1 MLVRLLSWPYLR
13 KHRFRWALT
22 IAGIALGV
30 AVLVAMRLA
39 NRTVLASFQST
50 VDRLAGRTQLQ
61 VHAGDLGF
69 PEEVLEQVQATP
81 EVRTA
86 VPVIEAAVDT
96 GLKGQGYLLILG
108 VDMTGDRSLR
118 DYELESG
125 EEAIIED
132 PLVFLAQPDSI
143 VITRQFAERNRLSI
157 GSRIPLGTVQGTRW
171 FTVRGIMR
179 PGGLS
184 QAFGG
189 NLAVMDIYAAQVVLG
204 RGRRFDRIDVAL
216 KEGVSLEAGQ
226 AALKRRLG
234 PGFEVEPPEARGRHF
249 EAVFRSFSATL
260 NLTSLFAMLVG
271 VFIIYNSFAIA
282 VTQRRTEIGILRALG
297 ATRGQIRTLFL
308 VESALAGLLG
318 SVVGAAGGSSMAG
331 FIAGYIRRLLQEVY
345 GVAQSPEQPPAD
357 LGLLAAAVVLGVV
370 VSMLAAWIPASN
382 AARVDPVQALQKG
395 KYQLL
400 TVRESRLRRYLAAAA
415 AAAAGVCL
423 FKTRSLAV
431 FYVGYILTILAAL
444 LLTPTLAL
452 WLARGLRPLLA
463 WLRPVE
469 GALAADSL
477 IQAPRRTSATVAALM
492 LSLAI
497 VIGFGGVARSIY
509 NSLVEWVDTTLNPD
523 LFVTPN
529 PEPASRAY
537 VVPAELGAEIQR
549 IPGVKE
555 VQLVR
560 SARIPYQGRPVLL
573 VAAEV
578 GKVAR
583 TVRRR
588 AVAGDLRDM
597 YQPTASG
604 EATIVSESFAGL
616 RGLRV
621 GDVVELAAPT
631 GTLRLPIAG
640 IVRDYTD
647 QQGTLLIDRSLYRK
661 FWGDDTANVIRV
673 YVSAG
678 ASVEEVKRQI
688 LERCAAGRRLFVMS
702 NREVRHYI
710 LRLADQWFTV
720 TYNQIAVAVL
730 VAVLGVINTLT
741 VSITDRRRELGLLQ
755 AVGGLRPQVRRTVWM
770 EALGIGVIGLVLGLA
785 LGAVDLYYS
794 LEMTRRD
801 LAGLSLDYVFPA
813 GLASW
818 LAPVIL
824 AAAFVAGLG
833 PAESAV
839 RASLVE
845 ALEYE

>member
-1 MLVRLLSWPYLR
+1 
-13 KHRFRWALT
+13 
-22 IAGIALGV
+22 
-30 AVLVAMRLA
+30 
-39 NRTVLASFQST
+39 
-50 VDRLAGRTQLQ
+50 
-61 VHAGDLGF
+61 
-69 PEEVLEQVQATP
+69 
-81 EVRTA
+81 
-86 VPVIEAAVDT
+86 
-96 GLKGQGYLLILG
+96 
-108 VDMTGDRSLR
+108 
-118 DYELESG
+118 
-125 EEAIIED
+125 
-132 PLVFLAQPDSI
+132 
-143 VITRQFAERNRLSI
+143 
-157 GSRIPLGTVQGTRW
+157 
-171 FTVRGIMR
+171 
-179 PGGLS
+179 
-184 QAFGG
+184 
-189 NLAVMDIYAAQVVLG
+189 
-204 RGRRFDRIDVAL
+204 
-216 KEGVSLEAGQ
+216 
-226 AALKRRLG
+226 
-234 PGFEVEPPEARGRHF
+234 
-249 EAVFRSFSATL
+249 
-260 NLTSLFAMLVG
+260 
-271 VFIIYNSFAIA
+271 
-282 VTQRRTEIGILRALG
+282 
-297 ATRGQIRTLFL
+297 
-308 VESALAGLLG
+308 
-318 SVVGAAGGSSMAG
+318 MAG

-492 LSLAI
+492 LSLAM

-597 YQPTASG
+597 YQRTASG